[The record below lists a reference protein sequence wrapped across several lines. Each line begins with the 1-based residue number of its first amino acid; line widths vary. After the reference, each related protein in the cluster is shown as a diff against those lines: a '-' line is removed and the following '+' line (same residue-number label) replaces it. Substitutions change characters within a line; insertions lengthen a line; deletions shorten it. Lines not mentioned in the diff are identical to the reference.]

1 MNIET
6 YLSYLVVVL
15 IFFATPPDTSQLLV
29 ISNSLRHGLKKSLS
43 TIAGD
48 LTANLIQMTAAA
60 FGLAAVIAVS
70 AEFFQIIKWLG
81 VAYLIYI
88 AVGLLTKSEK
98 TTQKES
104 AVSGSFIKLF
114 QQGFFTSSANPF
126 AITFFA
132 ALFPQFI
139 DSTESIIPQLI
150 LLGGTYIIIDGI
162 VLVLWGIFAIKAFS
176 KFKSLTSVWLNRISG
191 ALMLLAAVYLASNS
205 LNTESI
211 EAK

>member
-1 MNIET
+1 M
-6 YLSYLVVVL
+6 
-15 IFFATPPDTSQLLV
+15 FFATPPDTSQLLV

-48 LTANLIQMTAAA
+48 LSANLIQMTAAA
-60 FGLAAVIAVS
+60 FGLAAVISVS
-70 AEFFQIIKWLG
+70 AEFFQIVKWMG

-88 AVGLLTKSEK
+88 AVGLLTTNEKSI
-98 TTQKES
+98 QKES
-104 AVSGSFIKLF
+104 TVNGSFIKLF
-114 QQGFFTSSANPF
+114 RQGFFTSSANPF
-126 AITFFA
+126 AIAFFA

-150 LLGGTYIIIDGI
+150 LLGGTYILIDGI
-162 VLVLWGIFAIKAFS
+162 VLVLWGIFAVKAFA

-205 LNTESI
+205 INTESI
-211 EAK
+211 EAQ